1 MELQNN
7 PHVFSVL
14 AAAMVSAAG
23 AFGAYQRRKVAGA
36 ASLALL
42 LTGLTVWMFAYALEL
57 SAAQLDAQLFFVK
70 LKYLGIVS
78 IPPLFF
84 IFSIHYSQP
93 GRLPARQAALLGL
106 VPVITLLLAW
116 TNDWHALIWRNATPV
131 YNGTFFSFDY
141 ESGFGFWVWAVYA
154 YLLLVAGSAV
164 LVWYAIRT
172 YADHRIQAW
181 LLITATGITW
191 LGNIIYVTG
200 NSPVPYLDITPF
212 TLILT
217 ALLLTWSIYR
227 AGLFEMI
234 PIAGE
239 NILESLNDAV
249 IVIDRQ
255 KRIVLSNHTFEYFT
269 KLSPASLTGR
279 PIQDALKPWPELLEL
294 TLSEGVR
301 RKEIELKL
309 ESSYSLFFDVRV
321 SPIRN
326 QDGETIGWAYILN
339 DITERKQS
347 ERRLRSE
354 EENAES
360 DTAEIIPLVFVYR
373 QGDGKIVEANR
384 TFIIKTG
391 YNRGELMGQ
400 SLLQLSLWTAEER
413 AAFIRELR
421 DKGGKIDGYAL
432 TLSTRQGDPLR
443 LQVSAQ
449 SAELR
454 AEKYVMVMGQPA
466 A

>member
-7 PHVFSVL
+7 PYVYSVL
-14 AAAMVSAAG
+14 AAGMVSAAG

-36 ASLALL
+36 ASLTLL
-42 LTGLTVWMFAYALEL
+42 MAGLAVWMFAYALEL
-57 SAAQLDAQLFFVK
+57 AAAQLDAQLFFVK
-70 LKYLGIVS
+70 LKYIGIVS
-78 IPPLFF
+78 TPPLFF
-84 IFSIHYSQP
+84 IFALHFSQP
-93 GRLPARQAALLGL
+93 GRLSARAAALLGA
-106 VPVITLLLAW
+106 VPAITLLLAW
-116 TNDWHALIWRNATPV
+116 TNEWHWLIWRNAVPV

-141 ESGFGFWVWAVYA
+141 ETGFGFWVWAVYA
-154 YLLLVAGSAV
+154 YLLLVAGSVV
-164 LVWYAIRT
+164 LVWHAIRT
-172 YADHRIQAW
+172 YADHRTQAW
-181 LLITATGITW
+181 LLMTAMIITW

-255 KRIVLSNHTFEYFT
+255 KRVVMSNRTFEYFT
-269 KLSPASLTGR
+269 KLSPASLSGR
-279 PIQDALKPWPELLEL
+279 AAHEALKPWPELLEL
-294 TLSEGVR
+294 TLNDGVR
-301 RKEIELKL
+301 RKEIELRV
-309 ESSYSLFFDVRV
+309 ENNYSLFFDVRV
-321 SPIRN
+321 SPIRS
-326 QDGETIGWAYILN
+326 QDGETIGRAYILN

-347 ERRLRSE
+347 ERRLRNE
-354 EENAES
+354 EEAADAS
-360 DTAEIIPLVFVYR
+360 TAEIIPLVFVYR
-373 QGDGKIVEANR
+373 QGDGKIVESNR

-400 SLLQLSLWTAEER
+400 SLLQLGLWTAEER

-421 DKGGKIDGYAL
+421 DKAGKLDDYTL
-432 TLSTRQGDPLR
+432 TLSARQGEPLR
-443 LQVSAQ
+443 LKVCAQ
-449 SAELR
+449 SVELR
-454 AEKYVMVMGQPA
+454 AEKYVMVMGQPE
-466 A
+466 